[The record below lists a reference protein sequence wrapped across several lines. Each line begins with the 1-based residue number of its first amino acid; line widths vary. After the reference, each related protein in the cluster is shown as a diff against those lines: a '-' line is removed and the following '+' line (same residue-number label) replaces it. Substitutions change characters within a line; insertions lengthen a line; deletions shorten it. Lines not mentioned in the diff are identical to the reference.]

1 MGQPSAFRVSGNFL
15 TPFTLLLG
23 SLEIHVSAFSVS
35 AFSVWCECLSL
46 ASGQLVEV
54 GSSHSLPTCR
64 GLMGG

>member
-1 MGQPSAFRVSGNFL
+1 MGQPPAFRVSGNFL

-23 SLEIHVSAFSVS
+23 SLEIHVS